1 MDKTFRIILMVSNS
15 SKSISVEVQIL
26 SFFLI
31 SIPNSFTL
39 KPLQSS
45 PSMYI
50 LQSYTCK
57 IYCWPSFVGLFTSF
71 FLGQAGA
78 MLGLQKVYVTKIM
91 FCLPNHIFLGKMST
105 LHHPSKK
112 TPQSNGINFFSFFL
126 FQNLM
131 EMIKFSVE
139 CVAIKLRDFITE
151 STLVKVAR

>member
-1 MDKTFRIILMVSNS
+1 
-15 SKSISVEVQIL
+15 
-26 SFFLI
+26 
-31 SIPNSFTL
+31 
-39 KPLQSS
+39 
-45 PSMYI
+45 
-50 LQSYTCK
+50 
-57 IYCWPSFVGLFTSF
+57 
-71 FLGQAGA
+71 

-105 LHHPSKK
+105 SHHPSKK
-112 TPQSNGINFFSFFL
+112 TPQSNGINFFSFFH